1 MLLRQTILYLPAQM
15 VGPIFQFVSA
25 VVWTYYLSPGEMG
38 AFALISAAQEL
49 VYLAA
54 LFWFSLY
61 TVRYFDG
68 AQDAPGRQTY
78 LDTELLLFL
87 LSTIGTVLVVLA
99 LPFMISAQ
107 WSLELVAAS
116 AAYMASRALVTH
128 LTDRARTEADT
139 LAYTVLQSM
148 WPVAGLGIGLTLVA
162 VRGPTAAA
170 VLWGYALAQL
180 LSLAFAV
187 ARLGVGQRPRAASR
201 QMVGAALQYG
211 LPLVIGA
218 VLVWVANNGVRFV
231 VEWKEGAAA
240 VGLVTVGWALG
251 LRAAAFAAMLV
262 TAAAFPLAVKR
273 ARDGGM
279 AEGQAQLER
288 NGVLLLAALA
298 PAAGGLW
305 AVSEPL
311 VRLIIA
317 EPYREMTVAV
327 LPLAIIAGA
336 LRNFRIH
343 FGEQVFLLHEKPN
356 VPLINDAID
365 AIASI
370 AGAAIGLHLG
380 GLPGVVAG
388 AAAGTLVSLVVTLLF
403 AWSWY
408 RFALPLRDF
417 ARIMAASVVMIGVV
431 RMLPTP
437 PTTLGLATAV
447 ALGAAIYGVALALLY
462 PEMRAMAA
470 GAVARY
476 RNGRRE

>member
-1 MLLRQTILYLPAQM
+1 MLLRQTILYLPAQV
-15 VGPIFQFVSA
+15 VGPVFQFVSA

-38 AFALISAAQEL
+38 AFALIAAAQEL
-49 VYLAA
+49 VYLGG

-68 AQDAPGRQTY
+68 AGHAPGRASY
-78 LDTELLLFL
+78 LNTELALFI
-87 LSTIGTVLVVLA
+87 LSTIGTMLVVLA
-99 LPFMISAQ
+99 LPALISAQ
-107 WSLELVAAS
+107 WTPQLVVAS
-116 AAYMASRALVTH
+116 ASYMASRALVTH
-128 LTDRARTEADT
+128 MTDRARTEADT

-148 WPVAGLGIGLTLVA
+148 WPVAGLGFGLGLVH
-162 VRGPTAAA
+162 VMGPTAAA
-170 VLWGYALAQL
+170 VLWGYALAQIV
-180 LSLAFAV
+180 SFVFAV
-187 ARLGVGQRPRAASR
+187 WRLGIGNRPREASR
-201 QMVGAALQYG
+201 EMVGAALTYG

-231 VEWKEGAAA
+231 VEWTEGAAA

-288 NGVLLLAALA
+288 NGVLLMAALA

-327 LPLAIIAGA
+327 LPLAIVAGA
-336 LRNFRIH
+336 LRNFRTH
-343 FGEQVFLLHEKPN
+343 FGEQVFLLHENPK
-356 VPLINDAID
+356 VPLVNDAID
-365 AIASI
+365 AVATI
-370 AGAAIGLHLG
+370 AGAAVGLYFG

-388 AAAGTLVSLVVTLLF
+388 AAAGTLASLVVTLAV
-403 AWSWY
+403 AWRWY
-408 RFALPLRDF
+408 RFALPARDF
-417 ARIMAASVVMIGVV
+417 AKLALATGVMVAAVNALPTVPTALSIGMAMGVGVV
-431 RMLPTP
+431 LY
-437 PTTLGLATAV
+437 
-447 ALGAAIYGVALALLY
+447 ALGILAFY
-462 PEMRAMAA
+462 PDARDVLIRQIWRLARRAA
-470 GAVARY
+470 G
-476 RNGRRE
+476 